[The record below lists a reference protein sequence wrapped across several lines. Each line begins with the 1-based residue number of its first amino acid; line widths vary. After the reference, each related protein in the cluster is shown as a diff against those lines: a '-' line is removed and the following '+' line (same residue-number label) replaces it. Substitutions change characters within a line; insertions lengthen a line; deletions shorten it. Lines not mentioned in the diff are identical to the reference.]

1 MKRHFSFKSFFSLVL
16 LAFFISIS
24 VPAYT
29 QSITV
34 NSDGKYTVELNDE
47 EKAVKASSSFIKPKQ
62 DLRWETHIKSIKI
75 MWEIK
80 YIKDSKLYIL
90 IKDHQK
96 FYSSTTIEGIRNSFK
111 AELLGTAAINT
122 ANNNLTNNQNQ

>member
-1 MKRHFSFKSFFSLVL
+1 MKSFSFKSIFYLFLVL
-16 LAFFISIS
+16 FINIGTS
-24 VPAYT
+24 AYT
-29 QSITV
+29 QSIMV

-47 EKAVKASSSFIKPKQ
+47 ERVVKASSSFIKPKQ

-80 YIKDSKLYIL
+80 YIKDSKIYLLY
-90 IKDHQK
+90 KDHQK

-111 AELLGTAAINT
+111 AELLGTTVTTNSS
-122 ANNNLTNNQNQ
+122 NNQNQ

>member
-1 MKRHFSFKSFFSLVL
+1 MEILRATVDNAFTDNYWEL
-16 LAFFISIS
+16 LSIERMET
-24 VPAYT
+24 VDDIILPG
-29 QSITV
+29 QSK
-34 NSDGKYTVELNDE
+34 NSDFERAE

-122 ANNNLTNNQNQ
+122 ANNNLTNNQ

>member
-1 MKRHFSFKSFFSLVL
+1 
-16 LAFFISIS
+16 
-24 VPAYT
+24 
-29 QSITV
+29 
-34 NSDGKYTVELNDE
+34 
-47 EKAVKASSSFIKPKQ
+47 
-62 DLRWETHIKSIKI
+62 